1 MTRPRHRARPPLALC
16 LLILGLGV
24 AACAPAPAT
33 MGPLSTEGHLLD
45 GFPIGAAPAGGAVA
59 TVGVARGQAEGGAE
73 ILSADRRLA
82 PAEIV
87 VRGGARVPDGPPVAL
102 NLADAA
108 VAEAAQVILGDV
120 LGQPFIVD
128 TGVAGT
134 VTLRAEA
141 PLPRPA
147 LVDAFAEALGAQG
160 LSLSQSG
167 GVWRIARTGVGT
179 DDAQIFLP
187 RHIAAS
193 EAAKA
198 LEIAIPPE
206 RVRLVRTGAGEAL
219 LVNGS
224 AREVALARQTLAAI
238 DVPQLAGMSM
248 LLVGLRHAAPGDMA
262 NELAAVF
269 GGDAAPGVG
278 ADGLPGGAGGLRAV
292 PLDRLGAL
300 ALMARDNATLDRAY
314 GLVRQLDRPRAS
326 AQTRLFVYRVQNRSA
341 AALAESLSS
350 LFAAPAEPDPYG
362 LDETPKIV
370 VDPEKNALV
379 ISAPS
384 GQFQQLVD
392 LIRQLDSA
400 PMQVLVEATILEVSL
415 GDNLRYGVQYALS
428 SGELFNNRRAGAVL
442 TTGMSQI
449 IAPTLPG
456 FAFSIGTSLAPDVIV
471 EALDQVS
478 DLRVVSSPKLMV
490 RDNQPATL
498 QIGDQVPI
506 VTRSAEG
513 VSDDSRIVNTV
524 EYRDT
529 GVTLR
534 VTPRINSGGFVSLS
548 IDQEVSSVS
557 QTTSSGIDSPTISRR
572 SITTDV
578 TVRSGQTV
586 VLGGLIQD
594 RGSVDRSGIPVLQ
607 DIPVLGAAFGT
618 RSQSAGRT
626 ELLALLRP
634 HILTAPEQAG
644 DLTEGL
650 RRQFD
655 AIAATSGRRP
665 DLRRLDPVSLP
676 RLQ

>member
-1 MTRPRHRARPPLALC
+1 MTRPRLGARPAMFRALASGALAL
-16 LLILGLGV
+16 
-24 AACAPAPAT
+24 AACAPQPT
-33 MGPLSTEGHLLD
+33 TLGPLSTQGHLLD
-45 GFPIGAAPAGGAVA
+45 DLPLGAPEPRGPVAAVA
-59 TVGVARGQAEGGAE
+59 LARQADGQGAQVLTAERVEGPG
-73 ILSADRRLA
+73 
-82 PAEIV
+82 EIV
-87 VRGGARVPDGPPVAL
+87 VRGGAVIPAGPPVAL

-120 LGQPFIVD
+120 LGQPFVID
-128 TGVAGT
+128 PGVTGT
-134 VTLRAEA
+134 VTLRSEA

-147 LVDAFAEALGAQG
+147 LVDALAGALGAQG
-160 LSLSQSG
+160 LALGQSG
-167 GVWRIARTGVGT
+167 GVWRISRAGVGT
-179 DDAQIFLP
+179 DDAQLFLP
-187 RHIAAS
+187 RHIAAA

-198 LEIAIPPE
+198 LEIALPSDQ
-206 RVRLVRTGAGEAL
+206 VRIVQAGAGQAL

-224 AREVALARQTLAAI
+224 AREIALARQTLAAI

-262 NELAAVF
+262 SELAAVF

-278 ADGLPGGAGGLRAV
+278 PDGLPAGAGGLRAV

-326 AQTRLFVYRVQNRSA
+326 AQTRLFVYRVQNRPA
-341 AALAESLSS
+341 ASLAESLTA
-350 LFAAPAEPDPYG
+350 LFAQPAEADPYG
-362 LDETPKIV
+362 LADPPRIV
-370 VDPEKNALV
+370 VDAEKNALV

-384 GQFQQLVD
+384 GAFQQLVD

-428 SGELFNNRRAGAVL
+428 SGTLFDDRRAGAVL
-442 TTGMSQI
+442 TQGTSQI

-456 FAFSIGTSLAPDVIV
+456 FAFSIGTALAPDVIV
-471 EALDQVS
+471 EALDKVS

-506 VTRSAEG
+506 VTRTAEG
-513 VSDDSRIVNTV
+513 LSDDSRIVNTV

-534 VTPRINSGGFVSLS
+534 VTPRINSGGFVSLT

-557 QTTSSGIDSPTISRR
+557 QTTTSGIDSPTISRR
-572 SITTDV
+572 SITTNV
-578 TVRSGQTV
+578 TIRSGQTV

-607 DIPVLGAAFGT
+607 DIPVIGAAFGT
-618 RSQSAGRT
+618 RAQSTGRT

-634 HILTAPEQAG
+634 HILSAPEQAG

-655 AIAATSGRRP
+655 AIAATSGRRL
-665 DLRRLDPVSLP
+665 DLRRVDPVSLP
-676 RLQ
+676 RF